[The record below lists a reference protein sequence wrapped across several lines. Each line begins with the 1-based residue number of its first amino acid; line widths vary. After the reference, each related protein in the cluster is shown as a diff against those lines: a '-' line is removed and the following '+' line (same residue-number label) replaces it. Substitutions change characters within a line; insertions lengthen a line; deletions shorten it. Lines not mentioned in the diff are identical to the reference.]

1 MNILRAMAFAPLA
14 LLVGC
19 GGGGGDSNGSSG
31 NSSGGGVTPPPVG
44 GTALGTRSV
53 PGYQLEVS
61 TDLPPMAGAAR
72 LVTLRVT
79 PDAGAPALEQITAAI
94 TDDGAAQPTLTPGT
108 PVTGTTNS
116 WTWPVTMP
124 ADLVGKRVIVHLQ
137 DVNGNASL
145 TGLADFALAP

>member
-1 MNILRAMAFAPLA
+1 MKIILALSFPLTLA
-14 LLVGC
+14 LLFGC
-19 GGGGGDSNGSSG
+19 GGDSNGSSG
-31 NSSGGGVTPPPVG
+31 GDTPPPVG

-61 TDLPPMAGAAR
+61 TDLPPVAGAAR

-79 PDAGAPALEQITAAI
+79 PDAEAPVLEQITAAI
-94 TDDGAAQPTLTPGT
+94 TADGAAQPTLTPGT

-124 ADLVGKRVIVHLQ
+124 AELVGTRVIVRLQ

-145 TGLADFALAP
+145 TGLADFALTQ

>member
-1 MNILRAMAFAPLA
+1 MKIILALSFPLTLA

-19 GGGGGDSNGSSG
+19 GGDSNGSSG
-31 NSSGGGVTPPPVG
+31 GDTPPLVE

-79 PDAGAPALEQITAAI
+79 PDAEAPALEQITAAI
-94 TDDGAAQPTLTPGT
+94 TADGAAQPTLTPGT

-124 ADLVGKRVIVHLQ
+124 AELVGTRVIVRLQ

-145 TGLADFALAP
+145 TGLADFALTQ

>member
-1 MNILRAMAFAPLA
+1 MNILHAMAFGSLL

-19 GGGGGDSNGSSG
+19 GGGGGGDSNGSSG
-31 NSSGGGVTPPPVG
+31 GGGGGGVTPPPSS
-44 GTALGTRSV
+44 GTVLGTRSV

-61 TDLPPMAGAAR
+61 TDLPPVAGAAR

-94 TDDGAAQPTLTPGT
+94 ADDAVQPTLTPGT
-108 PVTGTTNS
+108 PVSGTTNS

-124 ADLVGKRVIVHLQ
+124 ADLVGKRVVVRLQ
-137 DVNGNASL
+137 DVDGNASL
-145 TGLADFALAP
+145 TGFADFALAP

>member
-1 MNILRAMAFAPLA
+1 MKIILALSFTLILA

-19 GGGGGDSNGSSG
+19 GGDGGEGGNNGG
-31 NSSGGGVTPPPVG
+31 TVPPLVG

-61 TDLPPMAGAAR
+61 TDLPPVAGAAR
-72 LVTLRVT
+72 LVTLLVT

-94 TDDGAAQPTLTPGT
+94 THVGTAQPMLTPGT

-116 WTWPVTMP
+116 WTWPMTMP
-124 ADLVGKRVIVHLQ
+124 AELDGTRVIVRLQ
-137 DVNGNASL
+137 DVNGNACL
-145 TGLADFALAP
+145 TGLADFPLTQ